1 MITLIAACSKNR
13 VIGKDNKLIWHVP
26 GDLKRF
32 KELTSGHTVL
42 MGRKTF
48 ESIGRPL
55 PNRRNIILSRDT
67 NLQIEGCLVYSNLTE
82 VLELFG
88 NDLFI
93 IGGEEIYK
101 QTIGYADFIE
111 LTLIQK
117 EFEGDAFFPQIPEY
131 FNEIKSRRQNLECDE
146 FKYSYITYE
155 HVKHLNHRLANIDLS
170 HFPDELFGEDEQK

>member
-13 VIGKDNKLIWHVP
+13 VIGDKNKLIWHVP

-48 ESIGRPL
+48 ESIGKPL
-55 PNRRNIILSRDT
+55 PNRRNVILSRDI
-67 NLQIEGCLVYSNLTE
+67 NLNIEGCLVYSNLTE

-93 IGGEEIYK
+93 IVG
-101 QTIGYADFIE
+101 
-111 LTLIQK
+111 
-117 EFEGDAFFPQIPEY
+117 
-131 FNEIKSRRQNLECDE
+131 
-146 FKYSYITYE
+146 
-155 HVKHLNHRLANIDLS
+155 
-170 HFPDELFGEDEQK
+170 

>member
-13 VIGKDNKLIWHVP
+13 VIGKDNTLIWNIP

-32 KELTSGHTVL
+32 KELTSGHTIL

-55 PNRRNIILSRDT
+55 PNRRNVILTRDKEFKA
-67 NLQIEGCLVYSNLTE
+67 EGCLIYSDLKE

-93 IGGEEIYK
+93 IGGEQIYK
-101 QTIGYADFIE
+101 QTIGYADYIE
-111 LTLIQK
+111 LTLIHK
-117 EFEGDAFFPQIPEY
+117 EFEGDAYFPEIPEW
-131 FNEIKSRRQNLECDE
+131 FTEIKGKRQNLECEE
-146 FKYSYITYE
+146 FKWSYITYE
-155 HVKHLNHRLANIDLS
+155 HTKHLNKRLSEIDLNA
-170 HFPDELFGEDEQK
+170 FPDSLFDE

>member
-1 MITLIAACSKNR
+1 MITLIAACSKNKI
-13 VIGKDNKLIWHVP
+13 IGNENKLIWKVP

-32 KELTSGHTVL
+32 KELTTGHTVL

-55 PNRRNIILSRDT
+55 PNRRNIILTRDKAFKAD
-67 NLQIEGCLVYSNLTE
+67 GCLVYSDLKE

-93 IGGEEIYK
+93 IGGEQIYK

-111 LTLIQK
+111 LTLIHK
-117 EFEGDAFFPQIPEY
+117 EFEGDAYFPEIPDW
-131 FNEIKSRRQNLECDE
+131 FHEIKGKRQNLECEE
-146 FKYSYITYE
+146 FKWSYITYE
-155 HVKHLNHRLANIDLS
+155 HTKHWNKRLSEIDLNA
-170 HFPDELFGEDEQK
+170 FPDTLFDD

>member
-32 KELTSGHTVL
+32 KELTSGHTIL

-48 ESIGRPL
+48 ESIGKPL
-55 PNRRNIILSRDT
+55 PNRRNVILTRDRNFT
-67 NLQIEGCLVYSNLTE
+67 AEGCLVYSDLKE

-93 IGGEEIYK
+93 IGGEQIYR
-101 QTIGYADFIE
+101 QTIGYADYID
-111 LTLIQK
+111 LTLIHK
-117 EFEGDAFFPQIPEY
+117 EYEGDAYFPEIPHWFSEV
-131 FNEIKSRRQNLECDE
+131 KSKRQNLVCEE
-146 FKYSYITYE
+146 FKYSFVTYE
-155 HVKHLNHRLANIDLS
+155 HVRHLNNRLNNIDLNI
-170 HFPDELFGEDEQK
+170 FPDDIFDDK

>member
-48 ESIGRPL
+48 ESIGKPL
-55 PNRRNIILSRDT
+55 PNRRNIILTRNPDFKP
-67 NLQIEGCLVYSNLTE
+67 EGCLVYSNLLE
-82 VLELFG
+82 VLELYH
-88 NDLFI
+88 NDLFV

-101 QTIGYADFIE
+101 QTIGYADYIE
-111 LTLIQK
+111 LTLINK
-117 EFEGDAFFPQIPEY
+117 EYEGDAFFPEVPDLFVEKKK
-131 FNEIKSRRQNLECDE
+131 EKLSCDE
-146 FKYSYITYE
+146 FEYAYITYE
-155 HVKHLNHRLANIDLS
+155 NKYKLD
-170 HFPDELFGEDEQK
+170 K